1 MQHKTLRYWHKKS
14 TLENFNAIWRESKTS
29 IPVGIKQTLKLQYSS
44 FHWNNCSFLAIPLR
58 LSAPTTAQVRLARP
72 LSVVLKSPIGRID
85 LFREVSDHGAAKT
98 TSGAREQ
105 GTEADRSH
113 SRVTIHSFVSSSGQ
127 MCQKKS
133 RLTELS
139 EKITD
144 HLYYPQKYLKAPVWG
159 LLALQRFT
167 KSFFHPLRSRKKT
180 CY

>member
-1 MQHKTLRYWHKKS
+1 MQHKTLRYGHKKS

-29 IPVGIKQTLKLQYSS
+29 IPVGIKRTLKLQYSS

-58 LSAPTTAQVRLARP
+58 LSAPTTARVRLARP

-105 GTEADRSH
+105 GTEAGRSH

-127 MCQKKS
+127 MCQKKIQIDWIVREDNWS
-133 RLTELS
+133 SLLPTKVLEGTCLRVTGTAEVY
-139 EKITD
+139 KI
-144 HLYYPQKYLKAPVWG
+144 LFSPI
-159 LLALQRFT
+159 
-167 KSFFHPLRSRKKT
+167 KK
-180 CY
+180 